1 MTDGHLDESSPRPDG
16 APIEALFNCELKIVN
31 IGIDLFADELESLGA
46 RVVRVDW
53 RPPAGGDPKIAAL
66 LGKMSG

>member
-1 MTDGHLDESSPRPDG
+1 MTDRPSYTTPPDH
-16 APIEALFNCELKIVN
+16 AAVEALFDRELKIVN
-31 IGIDLFADELESLGA
+31 IGIDLFAEELESLGA
-46 RVVRVDW
+46 RVVHVDW